1 MKAGGKSGA
10 NFANKSGA
18 KPGTKSGGSATLKRK
33 R

>member
-18 KPGTKSGGSATLKRK
+18 KPGNKSGGSATLKRK